1 MSNLR
6 YRLKSGSTC
15 IRKRAEANTIFNS
28 RLLKTVSNNYR
39 FEGLTFCR
47 MWVGTQGHV
56 GSAIYGRVCVGKK
69 KFEMKENVLQ
79 QTTRN
84 QNKRTDT
91 VKLQN

>member
-1 MSNLR
+1 
-6 YRLKSGSTC
+6 
-15 IRKRAEANTIFNS
+15 
-28 RLLKTVSNNYR
+28 
-39 FEGLTFCR
+39 